1 MSPSAP
7 SHPYAA
13 LGAER
18 FWKTGVAE
26 RGGGLYQGLWTP
38 RFALARGMRFV
49 TAGSCFAQHISRWLR
64 ANGHTWLDAE
74 PAPAELDAAA
84 AAARGHGVFSF
95 RTGNIYSA
103 ALLAQWLRWAE
114 DPAQAPD
121 EAWEEQGRWFDPFRP
136 AIPPDGESGRDV
148 LLASRR
154 RSLLAMREV
163 LAQADVFI
171 FTLGLTETWLDERG
185 WVYPLCPG
193 TVRGRFDAG
202 LHRFADFGVADVVG
216 HVEEALLRMRRI
228 NPDLKL
234 LLTVSPVP
242 LTATASDR
250 HVLVA
255 TMQSKSVLR
264 AAAAELVSRHP
275 TVDYFPSYELIAGAA
290 SRGRWFDD
298 NLRTV
303 TREGVDH
310 VMAHFA
316 LGLGDAVTEPAAA
329 AVRAAPPRSTRADE
343 VACEDTLLASWNR
356 HGAARAAELRLCL
369 VGDSHMGK
377 LSQALSRAGVAHCGG
392 MIMKGSS
399 WAQGLFHPDAD
410 EVLVALEGPLS
421 RRRWQQ
427 TLPYFGQGDAA
438 GRTIVTNLGLH
449 THVAVPRY
457 LAWMRQQPGGPMVDL
472 EQAIAYY
479 RQAHAKLL
487 RIVKGWCQQGFDVLV
502 VTDPPTQGLA
512 AANQPLLPVFELFEL
527 VATHVLGEL
536 GCRVFHTRKRFPPAS
551 LADEH
556 FSPHRL
562 DNGQR
567 DWVHGS
573 NGFYDALAA
582 ALADV
587 LQPAARAAEPA
598 EAASAA

>member
-1 MSPSAP
+1 MSTSAP
-7 SHPYAA
+7 THPYAA
-13 LGAER
+13 LGAGQ

-26 RGGGLYQGLWTP
+26 RAGDLFQGLWTP
-38 RFALARGMRFV
+38 RFELTRGTRFV

-64 ANGHTWLDAE
+64 ANGHAWLDAE
-74 PAPAELDAAA
+74 PAPAELDAAT

-136 AIPPDGESGRDV
+136 TIPADGEDSRDA
-148 LLASRR
+148 LLAARH
-154 RSLLAMREV
+154 RSLLALRDT
-163 LAQADVFI
+163 LAEADVFI
-171 FTLGLTETWLDERG
+171 FTLGLTETWLDARG
-185 WVYPLCPG
+185 WVYPMCPG
-193 TVRGRFDAG
+193 TVRGRFDAAQ
-202 LHRFADFGVADVVG
+202 HRFANFGVADVVG
-216 HVEEALLRMRRI
+216 HVEEALQRLRRI
-228 NPDLKL
+228 NLRLKL

-242 LTATASDR
+242 LTATASGR

-255 TMQSKSVLR
+255 TTQSKSVLR
-264 AAAAELVSRHP
+264 AAAAELVARHP
-275 TVDYFPSYELIAGAA
+275 EVDYFPSYELITTSA

-316 LGLGDAVTEPAAA
+316 LGLGDAVAEPAAHRATTTPRPA
-329 AVRAAPPRSTRADE
+329 AARSTRADE

-356 HGAARAAELRLCL
+356 HGAERAADLRLCL

-377 LSQALSRAGVAHCGG
+377 LSQALTRAGVAHCGG

-399 WAQGLFHPDAD
+399 WADGLFHPDAD
-410 EVLVALEGPLS
+410 EGLVPLEGALS

-427 TLPYFGQGDAA
+427 TLPFFGDGVPAD
-438 GRTIVTNLGLH
+438 RTIVTNLGLH
-449 THVAVPRY
+449 SHVAVPRY
-457 LAWMRQQPGGPMVDL
+457 LAWMKQQAGGPMVDL
-472 EQAIAYY
+472 DQALAYF
-479 RQAHAKLL
+479 RQAHAKPL
-487 RIVKGWCQQGFDVLV
+487 RIVKGWQRQGFDVLV

-512 AANQPLLPVFELFEL
+512 AANRPLLPVFELFEL
-527 VATHVLGEL
+527 VATHVLAEL
-536 GCRVFHTRKRFPPAS
+536 GCRIFHTRQQFPPAS

-556 FSPHRL
+556 FSPNRMA
-562 DNGQR
+562 NGQR

-582 ALADV
+582 ALADA
-587 LQPAARAAEPA
+587 LQPAPAQA
-598 EAASAA
+598 EAA